1 LSFIARDDN
10 KIDKRDFYVYYV
22 SMKSTNLLAIFLFF
36 AFASLSVSSG
46 GMMGKPTAQ
55 SEYDLGLSFFNRGHY
70 EEAISH
76 FERATEIQP
85 EFGKA
90 YLYLGRSY
98 LNLSRWKEAISPLRT
113 AFRLSPE
120 ESREQIA
127 DMIMDVLLL
136 KASELDPDEA
146 SQMEDI
152 FRRQ

>member
-1 LSFIARDDN
+1 
-10 KIDKRDFYVYYV
+10 
-22 SMKSTNLLAIFLFF
+22 
-36 AFASLSVSSG
+36 
-46 GMMGKPTAQ
+46 MGKPTAQ